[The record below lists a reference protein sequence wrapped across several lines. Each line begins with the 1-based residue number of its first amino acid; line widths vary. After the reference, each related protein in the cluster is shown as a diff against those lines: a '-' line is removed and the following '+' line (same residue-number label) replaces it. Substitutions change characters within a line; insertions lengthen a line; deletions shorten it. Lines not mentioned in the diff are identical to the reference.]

1 MTPSTKAA
9 QFLIVDDDTVSVM
22 AIQRAMKKMKIL
34 NHTHVCKDGQE
45 ALEYLMDQVRS
56 SEKLPSIII
65 MLDLN
70 MPRMGGIEFLDA
82 VRQSPNLK
90 HVIVFVF
97 TTSDTPKDMNSA
109 YSHNVA
115 GYIVKEHPSET
126 FANALDMLDSYARIV
141 ELPV

>member
-1 MTPSTKAA
+1 MSPSTKPA

-22 AIQRAMKKMKIL
+22 AMQRAMRKMKIL
-34 NHTHVCKDGQE
+34 NETNICKDGQE
-45 ALEYLMDQVRS
+45 ALEYLTNAVQG
-56 SEKLPSIII
+56 SEKLPPIII

-82 VRQSPNLK
+82 VRKDPKLK

-97 TTSDTPKDMNSA
+97 TTSDTPNDMNSA
-109 YSHNVA
+109 YSHNIA